1 MSIPPLLHVFG
12 RSRKS
17 TATFAE
23 ARPSNHLLTFLSKLK
38 NISTSHTFNL
48 ALSRVHHTSELS
60 APQHLSNFTDISTS
74 HRFKVENGC
83 FDRPPSKLDR
93 LAKEL
98 GQHSHLTKQFLQLL

>member
-1 MSIPPLLHVFG
+1 MPIPPLLHVFG
-12 RSRKS
+12 RSTES

-48 ALSRVHHTSELS
+48 ALSRVLHASEPS

-74 HRFKVENGC
+74 HRFKSSV
-83 FDRPPSKLDR
+83 L
-93 LAKEL
+93 L
-98 GQHSHLTKQFLQLL
+98 HLHIGGERALTCTFFQAAS